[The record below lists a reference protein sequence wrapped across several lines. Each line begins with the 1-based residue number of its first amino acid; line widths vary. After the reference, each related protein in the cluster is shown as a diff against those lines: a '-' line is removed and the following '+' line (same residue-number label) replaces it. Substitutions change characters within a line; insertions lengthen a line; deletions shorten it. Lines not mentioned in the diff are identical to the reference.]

1 MEHWLLVQTGHF
13 SYIALGVLLL
23 GGALGFPIPEDVPL
37 ILAGVLLH
45 QGHVDINI
53 LFAVCY
59 FAVVV
64 GDCIIFSAGRAI
76 GPAILR
82 SERIGAKIPQ
92 ERVESIKTS
101 LNRHT
106 ILMIFV
112 ARHLFYLRTVTFLIC
127 GGVRMSWT
135 RFLIADAIAALVSIP
150 IMVGLGY
157 LAAQHYNTL
166 LDAMYHTKVVALL
179 LIIAVSLGYLAAVRK
194 KRKLQG
200 QELEDDEEIEIPS
213 DEKIIDF
220 SKKRSKR
227 KKF

>member
-1 MEHWLLVQTGHF
+1 MEQWLLVQTGHF
-13 SYIALGVLLL
+13 SYIALGVMLL

-45 QGHVDINI
+45 QGHVDIKI
-53 LFAVCY
+53 LFLVCY
-59 FAVVV
+59 LAVVL
-64 GDCIIFSAGRAI
+64 GDCIIFYAGRAI
-76 GPAILR
+76 GPAILK
-82 SERIGAKIPQ
+82 SERIGSKISP
-92 ERVESIKTS
+92 EKVESIKNS

-127 GGVRMSWT
+127 GGVRMSWL

-157 LAAQHYNTL
+157 LAAQHYGTL

-194 KRKLQG
+194 KRKLADF
-200 QELEDDEEIEIPS
+200 QEDVIDGEEERG
-213 DEKIIDF
+213 EKVIDF
-220 SKKRSKR
+220 AKKRSKR
-227 KKF
+227 RR